1 MSPKLGYILVQA
13 LRWNKF
19 SKEMKNFYL
28 FVQEWF
34 ARKWLRSS
42 IWKSWRRRNKRIT
55 ERSHVHLY
63 LISFWSRKYFLRQI
77 EGICKKKTCGM
88 NLKTK
93 ETQWQCSQNCAKV
106 TNCVVKMAIEITKR
120 STINIIKECGKR
132 IYQVSVVNWL
142 QFLVL
147 VFVLVVVIA
156 RVYSTMPVIG

>member
-13 LRWNKF
+13 LKWNKF

-63 LISFWSRKYFLRQI
+63 LISFWSREYFLRQI

-88 NLKTK
+88 KTK

>member
-1 MSPKLGYILVQA
+1 MSTKLGYILVQA
-13 LRWNKF
+13 LKWNKF

-88 NLKTK
+88 YLKTK
-93 ETQWQCSQNCAKV
+93 ETKWQCSQNCAKV

-120 STINIIKECGKR
+120 NTINIIKECGKR